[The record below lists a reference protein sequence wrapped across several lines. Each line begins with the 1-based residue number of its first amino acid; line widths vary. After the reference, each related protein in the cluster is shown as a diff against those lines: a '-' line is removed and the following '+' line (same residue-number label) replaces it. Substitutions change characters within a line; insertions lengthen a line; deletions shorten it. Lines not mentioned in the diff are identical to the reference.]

1 MPSDPAKTPSTA
13 QCFVSSRQG
22 PAPSLTTVGFYE
34 EIEHTADLALK
45 CGGPDLDSFFR
56 SAAMGMYHLMG
67 IGKTRPDGTLTQT
80 VALEAMDMESLLV
93 DWLGELA
100 YLAETENLV
109 FGTIQFQTLS
119 ATRIEAVLTGSRVSR
134 IEKVIK
140 AVTYHN
146 LTIQK
151 THEGYAATVV
161 FDV

>member
-1 MPSDPAKTPSTA
+1 MSCNPANTPSIGKPCGA
-13 QCFVSSRQG
+13 SRQG
-22 PAPSLTTVGFYE
+22 LAPSLTNGGFYE
-34 EIEHTADLALK
+34 EIEHTADLALR
-45 CGGPDLDSFFR
+45 CGGPDLDTFFR

-67 IGKTRPDGTLTQT
+67 IGKTPADGTLTKT
-80 VALEAMDMESLLV
+80 VALDAMDMESLLV

-109 FGTIQFQTLS
+109 FGTIQFQILS

-134 IEKVIK
+134 IDKVIK
-140 AVTYHN
+140 AVTFHK
-146 LTIQK
+146 LEIQK

>member
-1 MPSDPAKTPSTA
+1 MSCNPANTPSIA
-13 QCFVSSRQG
+13 KPCDASRQG
-22 PAPSLTTVGFYE
+22 LAPALTTGGFYE
-34 EIEHTADLALK
+34 EIEHTADLALR
-45 CGGPDLDSFFR
+45 CGGPDLDTFFR

-67 IGKTRPDGTLTQT
+67 IGKTPADGTLTKT
-80 VALEAMDMESLLV
+80 VALDAMDMESLLV

-134 IEKVIK
+134 IDKVIK
-140 AVTYHN
+140 AVTFHQ
-146 LTIQK
+146 LEIQK